1 MLIYY
6 RFWITC
12 KNKSSLFFIEK
23 ISQNKIPKVL
33 SLILNSTFSDCLLR
47 IKTYNWV
54 LNKNQVSNNITKQL
68 SESRSLVTFIIVFIS
83 SQLSINTNFIII
95 SFYIF
100 VDLFRLSVDSIPQ
113 ATPQLPLSRRFILSV
128 ITYKIWWVFFFFSFH
143 FIR

>member
-83 SQLSINTNFIII
+83 SQLSIKTNFIII

-100 VDLFRLSVDSIPQ
+100 VDLFCLSVDSIPQ
-113 ATPQLPLSRRFILSV
+113 ATPQLPLSQRFILSV
-128 ITYKIWWVFFFFSFH
+128 IKIW
-143 FIR
+143 RRCRGGQNQ